1 MIELM
6 VAVTLALTVTTA
18 VISMFV
24 GSRQAFESTAG
35 VGAVADGGRFA
46 MDYLQQSVRNAGY
59 YACGTAA
66 LETPL
71 LNTVPALPYNFS
83 QALGGFEAVG
93 TGGAGSY
100 SVPLATAT
108 TPMAPD
114 SSTGDWTGNATEGAA
129 LDALLASLV
138 VKNSDVLVVRGSLSN
153 TQAVYV
159 TAITDG
165 ASTFTVN
172 AAGSLYTVDAA
183 GNSVVAQLAVISDCA
198 KASVMQITNLSGG
211 ASPTVTHGTGG
222 PTPGNSAAAFPV
234 SFGIGAQVTP
244 VDTIVYYIGQGA
256 DGDGALF
263 AYDLN
268 AGTNPGGGFVATE
281 LVPDIESMQVLYG
294 VDVNGSQTVGEY
306 VTADAVADFNTVISV
321 KIAVLAAS
329 PPGSTSTP
337 ATAPTFTLLGNTVTA
352 PKDSRS
358 RQVFE
363 ITIGVRNSAS

>member
-6 VAVTLALTVTTA
+6 IAVTLALTVTTA

-24 GSRQAFESTAG
+24 GSRQAYQSTAG

-46 MDYLQQSVRNAGY
+46 LDYLQQSVRNAGY
-59 YACGTAA
+59 FSCGTAS

-71 LNTVPALPYNFS
+71 LNALPALPYNFS

-93 TGGAGSY
+93 TGGAGGY
-100 SVPLATAT
+100 AVPQANATS
-108 TPMAPD
+108 PMTPD
-114 SSTGDWTGNATEGAA
+114 SSAGDWAGNAAEGGA
-129 LDALLASLV
+129 LDPLLTNLV
-138 VKNSDVLVVRGSLSN
+138 VQNSDVLVVRESLNN

-172 AAGSLYTVDAA
+172 AAGNLAA
-183 GNSVVAQLAVISDCA
+183 NQLAVISDCA
-198 KASVMQITNLSGG
+198 KSSVMQITALSGG
-211 ASPTVTHGTGG
+211 ANPTVTHGAGG
-222 PTPGNSAAAFPV
+222 PAPGNSAGAFPV
-234 SFGIGAQVTP
+234 SFGIGSQVTP

-263 AYDLN
+263 SYDLN
-268 AGTNPGGGFVATE
+268 AGTNPGGGFIATE

-294 VDVNGSQTVGEY
+294 IDVNATQTVGEY
-306 VTADAVADFNTVISV
+306 VTADQVADFNTVISV

-329 PPGSTSTP
+329 PPGSVSP
-337 ATAPTFTLLGNTVTA
+337 PPGAPTFTLLGNTVTA
-352 PKDSRS
+352 PRDSRS

>member
-6 VAVTLALTVTTA
+6 IAITLALTVTTA
-18 VISMFV
+18 VISIFV
-24 GSRQAFESTAG
+24 GSRQAFQSTAG

-71 LNTVPALPYNFS
+71 LNVIPALPYTFS

-93 TGGAGSY
+93 TGGAGAY
-100 SVPLATAT
+100 TVPLAAAT
-108 TPMAPD
+108 TPMTPD
-114 SSTGDWTGNATEGAA
+114 SSAGDWAGNAAEGGA
-129 LDALLASLV
+129 LDPLLVNLV
-138 VKNSDVLVVRGSLSN
+138 VQNSDVLVVRESLNN

-159 TAITDG
+159 TAIADG

-172 AAGSLYTVDAA
+172 AL
-183 GNSVVAQLAVISDCA
+183 GNLAVNQLAVISDCA
-198 KASVMQITNLSGG
+198 KTSVMQITGLSGG

-222 PTPGNSAAAFPV
+222 PAPGNSAAAFPV

-263 AYDLN
+263 SYDLN

-294 VDVNGSQTVGEY
+294 IDVNATQTVGEY
-306 VTADAVADFNTVISV
+306 VTADQVTDFNAVISV
-321 KIAVLAAS
+321 KIALLAAS
-329 PPGSTSTP
+329 PPGSASMP
-337 ATAPTFTLLGNTVTA
+337 AAAPTFTLLGNTVTA
-352 PKDSRS
+352 PRDTRA

>member
-6 VAVTLALTVTTA
+6 IAITLALTVTTA
-18 VISMFV
+18 VISMFI
-24 GSRQAFESTAG
+24 GSRQAFQSTAG

-59 YACGTAA
+59 FACGTAS

-71 LNTVPALPYNFS
+71 LNVLPALPYTFS

-93 TGGAGSY
+93 TGGAGAY
-100 SVPLATAT
+100 AVPLAAAT
-108 TPMAPD
+108 TPMTPD
-114 SSTGDWTGNATEGAA
+114 SSAGDWAGNAAEGGS
-129 LDALLASLV
+129 LDPLLVNLV
-138 VKNSDVLVVRGSLSN
+138 IKNSDVLVVRESQTTAQS
-153 TQAVYV
+153 VYV

-172 AAGSLYTVDAA
+172 APGNLAA
-183 GNSVVAQLAVISDCA
+183 HQIAVISDCA
-198 KASVMQITNLSGG
+198 KSSVMQITSLSGG
-211 ASPTVTHGTGG
+211 ANPTVTHSTGG
-222 PTPGNSAAAFPV
+222 PAPGNSASAFPV
-234 SFGIGAQVTP
+234 SFGIGSQVTP

-263 AYDLN
+263 SYDLL
-268 AGTNPGGGFVATE
+268 APTNPGMNPTE

-294 VDVNGSQTVGEY
+294 IDVNATQTVGEY
-306 VTADAVADFNTVISV
+306 VTADQVADFNAVISV

-329 PPGSTSTP
+329 PPGSASTP
-337 ATAPTFTLLGNTVTA
+337 AAAPTFTLLGNTVTA
-352 PKDSRS
+352 PRDSRS

>member
-1 MIELM
+1 MSKSRGFSMIELM
-6 VAVTLALTVTTA
+6 IAITLALTVTTA

-24 GSRQAFESTAG
+24 GSRQAFQSTAG

-46 MDYLQQSVRNAGY
+46 MNYLQQSVRNAGY
-59 YACGTAA
+59 FACGTAS

-71 LNTVPALPYNFS
+71 LNVLPALPYTFS

-93 TGGAGSY
+93 TGGAGAY
-100 SVPLATAT
+100 TVPLAAAT
-108 TPMAPD
+108 TPMTPD
-114 SSTGDWTGNATEGAA
+114 SSAGDWAGNAAEGAA
-129 LDALLASLV
+129 LDPLLVNLV
-138 VKNSDVLVVRGSLSN
+138 VKHSDVLVVRESLNN

-172 AAGSLYTVDAA
+172 AAGNLAA
-183 GNSVVAQLAVISDCA
+183 NQLAVISDCA
-198 KASVMQITNLSGG
+198 KSSVMQITSLSGG
-211 ASPTVTHGTGG
+211 ANPTVTHSTGG
-222 PTPGNSAAAFPV
+222 PAPGNSAAAFPV
-234 SFGIGAQVTP
+234 SFGIGSQVTP

-263 AYDLN
+263 SYDLN
-268 AGTNPGGGFVATE
+268 AGMNLPGGGFIATE

-294 VDVNGSQTVGEY
+294 IDVNATQTVGEY
-306 VTADAVADFNTVISV
+306 VTADQEADFNAVISV

-329 PPGSTSTP
+329 PPGSASPP
-337 ATAPTFTLLGNTVTA
+337 ATASTFTLLGNTVTA
-352 PKDSRS
+352 PRDSRS

-363 ITIGVRNSAS
+363 ITIGVRNSAN

>member
-6 VAVTLALTVTTA
+6 IAITLALTVTTA

-24 GSRQAFESTAG
+24 GSRQAFQSTAG

-59 YACGTAA
+59 FACGTAS

-71 LNTVPALPYNFS
+71 LNVLPALPYTFS

-93 TGGAGSY
+93 TGGAGAY
-100 SVPLATAT
+100 TVPLAAGT
-108 TPMAPD
+108 TPMTPD
-114 SSTGDWTGNATEGAA
+114 SSSGDWAGNAAEGGS
-129 LDALLASLV
+129 LDPLLVNLV
-138 VKNSDVLVVRGSLSN
+138 IKNSDALVVRESQTNAQS
-153 TQAVYV
+153 VYV

-172 AAGSLYTVDAA
+172 APGNLAA
-183 GNSVVAQLAVISDCA
+183 PQIAVISDCA
-198 KASVMQITNLSGG
+198 KSSVMQITSLSGG
-211 ASPTVTHGTGG
+211 ANPTVTHSTGG
-222 PTPGNSAAAFPV
+222 PAPGNSAAAFPV
-234 SFGIGAQVTP
+234 SFGIGSQVTP

-263 AYDLN
+263 SYDLLAPTN
-268 AGTNPGGGFVATE
+268 PGTNPTE

-294 VDVNGSQTVGEY
+294 IDVNATQTVGEY
-306 VTADAVADFNTVISV
+306 VTADQVADFNAVISV

-329 PPGSTSTP
+329 PQGSASTP

-352 PKDSRS
+352 PRDSRS

>member
-6 VAVTLALTVTTA
+6 IAITLALTVTTA

-24 GSRQAFESTAG
+24 GSRQAFQSTAG

-59 YACGTAA
+59 FACGTAS

-71 LNTVPALPYNFS
+71 LNVLPALPYTFS
-83 QALGGFEAVG
+83 QALGGFEAAG
-93 TGGAGSY
+93 TGGAGAY
-100 SVPLATAT
+100 SVPLAAAT
-108 TPMAPD
+108 TPMTPD
-114 SSTGDWTGNATEGAA
+114 SSAGDWAGNAAEGGS
-129 LDALLASLV
+129 LDPLLVNLV
-138 VKNSDVLVVRGSLSN
+138 IKNSDALVVRESQTNAQS
-153 TQAVYV
+153 VYV

-172 AAGSLYTVDAA
+172 APGNLAA
-183 GNSVVAQLAVISDCA
+183 RQIAVISDCA
-198 KASVMQITNLSGG
+198 KSSVMQITSLSGG
-211 ASPTVTHGTGG
+211 ANPTVTHGTGG
-222 PTPGNSAAAFPV
+222 PAPGNSAAAFPV
-234 SFGIGAQVTP
+234 SFGIGSQVTP

-263 AYDLN
+263 SYDLN
-268 AGTNPGGGFVATE
+268 AGTNPGGGFIATE

-294 VDVNGSQTVGEY
+294 IDVNATQTVGEY
-306 VTADAVADFNTVISV
+306 VTADQVADFNAVISV

-329 PPGSTSTP
+329 PPGSASIP
-337 ATAPTFTLLGNTVTA
+337 AAAPTFTLLGNTVTA
-352 PKDSRS
+352 PRDTRS